1 MRSLLLVGRYLWDLH
16 VQEAVALK
24 MFSNTTGHIFIHSS
38 PLRTSKTGWLNTMA
52 RCASSRSVSFSYA
65 ISAMGA
71 KKWQD
76 VRPLVILSAYTQDTL
91 LQPLQSRGEHQPRRC
106 QPSLSD
112 LLPNDLRTL
121 DVILTLLWK
130 VKARSLVAFAGNLRS
145 AHVGSTW
152 IFRLRSADATSTK
165 KLPKCVLPDS
175 SDICAHSSLVLGLTK
190 GVKSLP
196 M

>member
-1 MRSLLLVGRYLWDLH
+1 
-16 VQEAVALK
+16 

-38 PLRTSKTGWLNTMA
+38 PLRTSKTGWLNAMA

-112 LLPNDLRTL
+112 LLPDDLRTL

-130 VKARSLVAFAGNLRS
+130 GPLPRCVCGEPVARV
-145 AHVGSTW
+145 VSTW
-152 IFRLRSADATSTK
+152 IFRLRMQMRQVRRSYRNAST
-165 KLPKCVLPDS
+165 
-175 SDICAHSSLVLGLTK
+175 
-190 GVKSLP
+190 
-196 M
+196 